1 MTEPP
6 AMSGKRL
13 KIYYAT
19 EVSVQPPTFVIF
31 VNDEVLV
38 HFSYKRYMENY
49 FRKTFG
55 FAGTPIKI
63 IFRNRGK
70 EE

>member
-6 AMSGKRL
+6 VMSGRRL

-19 EVSVQPPTFVIF
+19 EVSVQPPTFVFF
-31 VNDEVLV
+31 VNDEALV
-38 HFSYKRYMENY
+38 HFSYRRYMENY

-63 IFRNRGK
+63 IFRTRGK